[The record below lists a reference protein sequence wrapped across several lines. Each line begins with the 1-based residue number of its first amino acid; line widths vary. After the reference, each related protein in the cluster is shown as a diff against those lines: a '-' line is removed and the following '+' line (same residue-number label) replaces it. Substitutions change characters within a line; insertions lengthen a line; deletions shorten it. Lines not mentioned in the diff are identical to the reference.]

1 MSDPIS
7 YMPWMVKKDN
17 KMNKEKDEL
26 AERYFVIIEEIIKE
40 ND

>member
-17 KMNKEKDEL
+17 NMNEEKDEL
-26 AERYFVIIEEIIKE
+26 ADRYYAIIQEMIKE
-40 ND
+40 K